1 MARAIEKIR
10 ADTAGVYNNRQDLE
24 SVLNRLIEE
33 FRPELISLGVKVG
46 DGRTTPAPRFFSFT
60 PIDRAQ
66 VRGGYVNRDFSL
78 INNQGLKFQGGVNG
92 GHECAGRMGERHGRS
107 DVRQLHLRPERQ
119 QHHHSRP

>member
-46 DGRTTPAPRFFSFT
+46 DGRTTPAPGFVEF
-60 PIDRAQ
+60 D
-66 VRGGYVNRDFSL
+66 
-78 INNQGLKFQGGVNG
+78 
-92 GHECAGRMGERHGRS
+92 AGAS
-107 DVRQLHLRPERQ
+107 KVVK
-119 QHHHSRP
+119 